1 MIYSTPAVRLLTLGL
16 LVSVLY
22 FKLNAQDKP
31 VINLI
36 QPFRELTK
44 ISQNHQY
51 IIGSVCTGC
60 TLTANDN
67 PVYVYPTGAFV
78 YELNVAD
85 GAETTVQLKAQ
96 LRNKKVQRTIRFQHT
111 IPPKPT
117 AVSDFRIESFSTWPE
132 GNLALLPG
140 DRIRFKVKALPGQ
153 QVFAMGTTPLFER
166 PPSGNDTL
174 KGIYQGSFVIDASDT
189 FDQTKIFVRLQ
200 DSTGRFTDSYSG
212 TTLSRFREQT
222 GITLGRLAHLE
233 YGLGDDRLG
242 GAKMGYIDS
251 NVVLQLTGKIGSDY
265 RVALC
270 SNRTAYIPAEHVQL
284 AASGTPRPESFTG
297 KISVWG
303 DEKADYVKIQ
313 LQQRLPFQSRQL
325 TDPSRIEVDLFGATS
340 NTNWITQFQSAREIR
355 KTEYEQIADGLF
367 RISLTLQHQQHWGH
381 RLYYQGNALI
391 VQIKRQPDTLDLQHF
406 TIAIDAGHGGTNNG
420 APGATGVYEKE
431 LALLLS
437 LELRDSLLQR
447 GARVIMTREEETFFD
462 NKERILFYRDS
473 TPDLLLSLH
482 LNSSDDPL
490 HVGGTSAYYR
500 YIGFKPL
507 SNAIYQRM
515 LELGLK
521 EYGITGSFNFML
533 NSPTE
538 YPNCLI
544 ETLFISNPEEEM
556 RMLDPEFRS
565 KMTNKIILGLNDF
578 LLQCQTPL
586 H

>member
-1 MIYSTPAVRLLTLGL
+1 MNVSTFGFRFIM
-16 LVSVLY
+16 LVCFTAGIFSVVQ
-22 FKLNAQDKP
+22 AQDKP
-31 VINLI
+31 FIHLI

-44 ISQNHQY
+44 TNQNHQY
-51 IIGSVCTGC
+51 IIGSVCKGC
-60 TLTANDN
+60 TLTANDQS
-67 PVYVYPTGAFV
+67 VYVYPTGAFV
-78 YELNVAD
+78 YELDVAD
-85 GAETTVQLKAQ
+85 DAETPVQLNVQ
-96 LRNKKVQRTIRFQHT
+96 LRNKKTQRTIRFQHT
-111 IPPKPT
+111 PAPKPT

-153 QVFAMGTTPLFER
+153 QVFAMGTCPLYER
-166 PPSGNDTL
+166 PLTTTDTL
-174 KGIYQGSFVIDASDT
+174 KGMYQGEFVIDNSDS

-212 TTLSRFREQT
+212 TTLSLFQEQT
-222 GITLGRLAHLE
+222 AFTQGRLAHLE

-251 NVVLQLTGKIGSDY
+251 NVALHLTGKIGTDY

-270 SNRTAYIPAEHVQL
+270 TNRTAYIPSEHVL
-284 AASGTPRPESFTG
+284 IAATGTPMPQSLTG

-303 DEKADYVKIQ
+303 DEKADYVKVQ
-313 LQQRLPFQSRQL
+313 LQQRLPYQSRQL
-325 TDPSRIEVDLFGATS
+325 TDPSRIELDIFGATS

-355 KTEYEQIADGLF
+355 KTEFEQVSDGLF
-367 RISLTLQHQQHWGH
+367 RISLTLQHAQHWGH
-381 RLYYQGNALI
+381 RVYYQGNALI
-391 VQIKRQPDTLDLQHF
+391 IQIKRQPDTLDLKHL
-406 TIAIDAGHGGTNNG
+406 TIALDAGHGGTNNG

-447 GARVIMTREEETFFD
+447 GARVIMTREEEVFFD

-482 LNSSDDPL
+482 LNSSDDPI

-507 SNAIYQRM
+507 SQAIYRRM

-521 EYGITGSFNFML
+521 EYGLTGSFNFML

-556 RMLDPEFRS
+556 KMLDPEYRR
-565 KMTNKIILGLNDF
+565 KMVGKILLGLEDF
-578 LLQCQTPL
+578 LQGCPKANQ
-586 H
+586 